1 MYLDRDAG
9 NYDDVHARFSW
20 AGHVPETLNLAHMV
34 CDRWAD
40 DPARIALVHER
51 INGGVDRYSY
61 AGLRA
66 LSDRCAN
73 LFDSLGL
80 TRGDRVAV
88 LLQQHP
94 ESVVAHLGA
103 WKRGLVSCP
112 MSVLFGP
119 DALAY
124 RIKDSGARVVVTNA
138 ANAPK
143 VLEMRAA
150 CPTLEHVFVIDDP
163 LPGTTDFHAALAASP
178 EGGDIAVTG
187 ADDPAWISYTSG
199 TTGPPKGALQP
210 HRMLLGLLP
219 SLEFVWDFFPRAGD
233 VTWSPA
239 DWSWM
244 GGFSGVMLPSL
255 WHGLTTVSTE
265 LGPFDPENA
274 YRILAT
280 HSVTCTLLVPTMLK
294 MMRQVPAPR
303 SRYELHLRV
312 VKSGAEAVGAELLE
326 WASREL
332 GVIVNEVFGQTE
344 CMEPLGNNA
353 AVMPIKPGSIGR
365 PLPGHVCAIVDDDGH
380 ELGDGELG
388 HIAVRAPHPVM
399 FLGYLNRDDATRE
412 KYRGE
417 WLLTGDLGVRDADGY
432 YWFRGRADD
441 VITSAG
447 YRIGPAEI
455 EDALLRHPAVANAAV
470 IGVPDP
476 ARTEAIKAF
485 VVLAPGRHGDEA
497 LVETLRDHVR
507 IRLARH
513 EVPRFIEFVDSLP
526 MTTTHKVMRRELRE
540 RERQRREA

>member
-1 MYLDRDAG
+1 MYLDRAATT
-9 NYDDVHARFSW
+9 YEAVHAGFRW
-20 AGHVPETLNLAHMV
+20 DGLVPAELNLATAV
-34 CDRWAD
+34 CDRWTD
-40 DPARIALVHER
+40 DPARIALVYEYADGR
-51 INGGVDRYSY
+51 VDRYTY
-61 AGLRA
+61 QRLRE

-73 LFDSLGL
+73 LFAARGL
-80 TRGDRVAV
+80 ARGERVAV

-94 ESVVAHLGA
+94 ETAISHIAA

-112 MSVLFGP
+112 ISVLFGP

-124 RIKDSGARVVVTNA
+124 RLNDSCARVIVTDA

-143 VLEMRAA
+143 VLEVRAQ
-150 CPTLEHVFVIDDP
+150 CPQLEHVFVIDEAP
-163 LPGTTDFHAALAASP
+163 AGCEDFHAALAASP
-178 EGGDIAVTG
+178 DGGEVVTTA

-219 SLEFVWDFFPRAGD
+219 SLEFVWDFFPREGD

-244 GGFSGVMLPSL
+244 GGLTGVMLPSL
-255 WHGLTTVSTE
+255 WHGLTTVGTH
-265 LGPFDPENA
+265 LGHFDPENA
-274 YRILAT
+274 YRILAKYG
-280 HSVTCTLLVPTMLK
+280 VTCTLLVPTMLK

-303 SRYELHLRV
+303 ERYDLRLRV

-326 WASREL
+326 WAEREL
-332 GVIVNEVFGQTE
+332 GAIVNEVFGQTE

-365 PLPGHVCAIVDDDGH
+365 PLPGHTCAIVDDAGS
-380 ELGDGELG
+380 ELGSGELG

-399 FLGYLNRDDATRE
+399 FLGYLNRDEATRE

-417 WLLTGDLGVRDADGY
+417 WLLTGDLGIRDEDGY

-470 IGVPDP
+470 IGVPDVE
-476 ARTEAIKAF
+476 RTEVIKAF
-485 VVLAPGRHGDEA
+485 VVLAPGQTGDAA
-497 LVETLRDHVR
+497 LVETLRDFVR
-507 IRLARH
+507 TRLARH
-513 EVPRFIEFVDSLP
+513 EVPRFIEFVEALP

-540 RERQRREA
+540 RERSRD